1 SEAGVL
7 ELIKDEEKKA
17 RTAISMQAVNFVSP
31 DKQKLLRTKKLPFP
45 IWETYQKEVKALNKE
60 QKPEAAVTQ
69 DADGDVVLA
78 ETARDDPA
86 PVPRPST
93 IQSHEPT
100 SPDDID
106 TSRTRS
112 YVDYGA
118 DITCG
123 EMVLATSFL
132 SGSKEEW
139 PLVRRHPSE
148 KAFGVQVAGS
158 KLNALV
164 PTAET
169 GNGSARTFPYRHV
182 SSWDVKLRTGV
193 KHGKNT
199 AHKTMSRLFLEVENG
214 IGALT
219 TGTSNKCVEAV
230 RDNWPLNIKYFYVL
244 AVQVV
249 PPIPIFGNGDCFS
262 YQAYRES
269 LESIS
274 VDRLRGTR

>member
-1 SEAGVL
+1 METSFSPKLPETTLHQYHVL
-7 ELIKDEEKKA
+7 LQSNH
-17 RTAISMQAVNFVSP
+17 TSP
-31 DKQKLLRTKKLPFP
+31 RRQTTSTPPVPGTPRKIASTGLVKLLTVGNLPF
-45 IWETYQKEVKALNKE
+45 
-60 QKPEAAVTQ
+60 
-69 DADGDVVLA
+69 
-78 ETARDDPA
+78 R
-86 PVPRPST
+86 
-93 IQSHEPT
+93 
-100 SPDDID
+100 
-106 TSRTRS
+106 RS

-219 TGTSNKCVEAV
+219 VRFHLVPGTERGADKKPELVT
-230 RDNWPLNIKYFYVL
+230 WPNMTTNTKL
-244 AVQVV
+244 A
-249 PPIPIFGNGDCFS
+249 DW
-262 YQAYRES
+262 
-269 LESIS
+269 
-274 VDRLRGTR
+274 D

>member
-1 SEAGVL
+1 MSATQWPPGTAPIKAEYLVHHTLTSSSIADDDAAGSNTTHSNPSHTNGRDSRDDRDKGNKNAKAPIKIADSKRSSEAGVL

-106 TSRTRS
+106 TSLGNLPFRRS

-164 PTAET
+164 PTAENAQQ
-169 GNGSARTFPYRHV
+169 NG
-182 SSWDVKLRTGV
+182 
-193 KHGKNT
+193 
-199 AHKTMSRLFLEVENG
+199 G
-214 IGALT
+214 IDLLWMT
-219 TGTSNKCVEAV
+219 
-230 RDNWPLNIKYFYVL
+230 D
-244 AVQVV
+244 
-249 PPIPIFGNGDCFS
+249 
-262 YQAYRES
+262 
-269 LESIS
+269 
-274 VDRLRGTR
+274 